1 MAIPI
6 PDIVTDNQVVRF
18 TNLEGEEFSADLFV
32 LTHPKTN
39 EKVVQYVLN
48 TNRFY
53 LPADKAI
60 ELSNVE
66 VELALRALT
75 FNVESNAVIITKD
88 TYRTLLNENRI
99 KRVTMEYLGDLE
111 GTSYKRFRITPEFKT
126 LLRPNSHTDYI
137 FEDYILI
144 SPFYQEF
151 VKQMDFFG
159 GLDMIDFV
167 NFNYEDYQQ
176 ESISKVENSIK

>member
-6 PDIVTDNQVVRF
+6 PDIVTDNQIVRF
-18 TNLEGEEFSADLFV
+18 TNFEGEEFTADLFV

-48 TNRFY
+48 TNKFY
-53 LPADKAI
+53 LSAEKAI

-66 VELALRALT
+66 VDLSLRALS
-75 FNVESNAVIITKD
+75 FNIESNAVIITKD
-88 TYRTLLNENRI
+88 TFRTLLNEGRI
-99 KRVTMEYLGDLE
+99 LSVEMQYLGDLE
-111 GTSYKRFRITPEFKT
+111 GTSYKKFRVIPNFKT
-126 LLRPNSHTDYI
+126 LLRPNSNVEYV

-151 VKQMDFFG
+151 EKQMEFFG
-159 GLDMIDFV
+159 GLDIINFTDFI
-167 NFNYEDYQQ
+167 YEDYQQ
-176 ESISKVENSIK
+176 ESLNKIENYIK